1 MLSQYDGLVFVNVY
15 LSLSDSNEQSMR
27 QEIKSMV
34 VSMLKNLSQIYYSH
48 NSNIKYVY
56 STIKYIDFK

>member
-34 VSMLKNLSQIYYSH
+34 VSML
-48 NSNIKYVY
+48 
-56 STIKYIDFK
+56 